1 MGRYDKY
8 LPTHPLPKLTGEA
21 KSYQVISAFLSQK
34 ANKENIARLAC
45 QLKNKGNH
53 GEVKAAFSSLFR
65 TSPLFERVV
74 WGNSCPTEV
83 ADLGNGDNS
92 FFFEPESLDREFS
105 WAILGIRPYKDNLI
119 EFVTLRDQVERHI
132 LLGNYY
138 EANQLLAESIQKFG
152 YSLWNYEM
160 RLIISG
166 YQDRI
171 DDCFAMLTTV
181 NEAYKK
187 ADRMDIVPIILQDLC
202 NRSISRSPLQYDNL
216 LVSHFKRNRTDGN
229 RFDYYLFRLNY
240 YQYYNLENLSEMIEM
255 DHMNAAI
262 DRYTTLL
269 HVLRSWYINNEKER
283 SKALHYARQLYN
295 ITADPQLLPFLA
307 LDGKSKLPDSY
318 YNREFIAILDNY
330 YTGCYKAC
338 ADLCR
343 RYLEHDPSNH
353 YVIKL
358 YCRSLMFLGN
368 GYHAVTRNSE
378 CLLQTIAHNTYRV
391 MVSKENKEFVEN
403 LNITLKNV
411 YGLRIAAALDHF
423 VKSEQRE
430 PHANL
435 MAYLSLLQFD
445 PFFIKAFDNE
455 EAQKAYLEKGLQRI
469 PNSAAIEYRKQ
480 CIERN
485 ISSDSPVV
493 DYIRNV
499 DTAKITYERKDYEQA
514 LEQWK
519 AIFAKNHDSIPTAQ
533 TAAEYIFHS
542 LVALG
547 TTHRKQA
554 VQFYVDSYLEN
565 PAFVSKVVTRQFL
578 EDIKQS
584 RYDGLS
590 TELNL
595 LIFVFLNAVKFPQK
609 QFVLE
614 RYCKFEHVIYPS
626 QLISKLSTNAD
637 KQKVELFYSTL
648 LTDDILY
655 HHYKL
660 KSTIAVL
667 DEKLK
672 IVNFLK
678 SEYPENSKY
687 SKIYTELMH
696 EIVAYRGM
704 NKMDDSK
711 IYVNEDAV
719 MKYELCDIE
728 PLYDRFC
735 KQAALAREGHQ
746 VLLLGD
752 FTLSGLKEVIK
763 DETTYSTDAVADVAT
778 ELFGII
784 RHAFLKSRFGLST
797 YLSTRIRHGVFE
809 GEMRSFL
816 QRLELI
822 LSTDCGEYVAA
833 GTRWHTRY
841 HLDSRDRSILNQAL
855 KQFSRSTDDLILNFK
870 DGVIQIRENNEDTN
884 GGLFCYDQPTDA
896 IRSKLMLI
904 EQESKDAKDFC
915 HKVMDWLWEI
925 TGQCLANVRERVQ
938 TELRPSYTQ
947 NIAELENKIE
957 QLDSHATLQS
967 DLHTAINK
975 AREELSARLTKVEK
989 WFFRQEAK
997 PENFHLTDHI
1007 NMALDTI
1014 QKYSPDVNVKPDGTA
1029 PVPGPLFHADYSA
1042 SMFDLLTIFL
1052 SNVFKY
1058 SRDEIERPL
1067 LFDVILEDGD
1077 MMHMHIENNLPEDT
1091 DEAELNR
1098 DIQSRISNEKLIQK
1112 EGGSGL
1118 AKAMNIVKYDFGDI
1132 RNNYTII
1139 ARDGKCITDVY
1150 IHLSNMVVLEPET

>member
-8 LPTHPLPKLTGEA
+8 IPTRPLPKLTDQA
-21 KSYQVISAFLSQK
+21 KSFQVVSAFLAQK
-34 ANKENIARLAC
+34 ANKENIARLTW

-53 GEVKAAFSSLFR
+53 AEVSEAFRTLFR
-65 TSPLFERVV
+65 MTPFYEGVV
-74 WGNSCPTEV
+74 WGNSCPQEV
-83 ADLGNGDNS
+83 AALGNGDNT
-92 FFFEPESLDREFS
+92 FFFEPESLDHEVS
-105 WAILGIRPYKDNLI
+105 WAVLGLRPFKKNLAR
-119 EFVTLRDQVERHI
+119 FVSCRDQVERHI
-132 LLGNYY
+132 MLGNYADAY
-138 EANQLLAESIQKFG
+138 QLLNDSIRQFG
-152 YSLWNYEM
+152 YSIWYYEM
-160 RLIISG
+160 RLTIAG
-166 YQDRI
+166 FQDRI
-171 DDCFAMLTTV
+171 EDSFSLLTTV

-255 DHMNAAI
+255 DHMNSAI

-269 HVLRSWYINNEKER
+269 YVLRSWYINNEKQR
-283 SKALHYARQLYN
+283 DKVFHYARQLYN
-295 ITADPQLLPFLA
+295 MTSDPQLLPFSA
-307 LDGKSKLPDSY
+307 LDGKSKMPDSY
-318 YNREFIAILDNY
+318 YDKDFISILDCY
-330 YTGCYKAC
+330 YTGQYDAC
-338 ADLCR
+338 AKQCR
-343 RYLEHDPSNH
+343 TYLDRAPSNL
-353 YVIKL
+353 YVVKL

-368 GYHAVTRNSE
+368 GFHAITRNSE
-378 CLLQTIAHNTYRV
+378 SLLQHIALNTYKV
-391 MVSKENKEFVEN
+391 MVAKENKEYVEN

-430 PHANL
+430 PHSDL

-445 PFFIKAFDNE
+445 PFFIKAFSDDKK
-455 EAQKAYLEKGLQRI
+455 QKEYLEKGLQHI
-469 PNSAAIEYRKQ
+469 PGSDAIEYRKQ
-480 CIERN
+480 CVERN
-485 ISSDSPVV
+485 IRPDSPVV
-493 DYIRNV
+493 AYIRNV
-499 DTAKITYERKDYEQA
+499 DTAKITYERKDYEKA
-514 LEQWK
+514 LEQWQ
-519 AIFAKNHDSIPTAQ
+519 AIFDSNHDSIPTAQ

-547 TTHRKQA
+547 TEYRKQA

-565 PAFVSKVVTRQFL
+565 PAFVSKVVTRKFL

-595 LIFVFLNAVKFPQK
+595 LIFVFLNADKYPQK

-614 RYCKFEHVIYPS
+614 RYCKFERVLYPS
-626 QLISKLSTNAD
+626 QLIQKLSASRD
-637 KQKVELFYSTL
+637 KHKVELFFSTL

-678 SEYPENSKY
+678 SEYPGNPKY
-687 SKIYTELMH
+687 STIYTELMH

-728 PLYDRFC
+728 PLYERFC

-746 VLLLGD
+746 VLLLGE
-752 FTLSGLKEVIK
+752 FSLSGLKEVIK

-778 ELFGII
+778 ELFSII
-784 RHAFLKSRFGLST
+784 RHAFLKSRFGLGT

-841 HLDSRDRSILNQAL
+841 HLDSGARGILNQAL
-855 KQFSRSTDDLILNFK
+855 KQFSRSTDNLILNFK
-870 DGVIQIRENNEDTN
+870 DGVIQIRENNDDTN
-884 GGLFCYDQPTDA
+884 GGLFCYDQPTDV
-896 IRSKLMLI
+896 IRTKLMEI
-904 EQESKDAKDFC
+904 EADSKDANDFC
-915 HKVMDWLWEI
+915 RKVMAWLWEI
-925 TGQCLANVRERVQ
+925 TGQCLENVRERVQ
-938 TELRPSYTQ
+938 TELKPSYTQ
-947 NIAELENKIE
+947 NITELENKIE
-957 QLDSHATLQS
+957 QLNSHATLQA

-975 AREELSARLTKVEK
+975 AREELTARLAKVEK

-997 PENFHLTDHI
+997 PENFRITDHI
-1007 NMALDTI
+1007 NMALETI
-1014 QKYSPDVNVKPDGTA
+1014 QKYSPDVLVKPDGECTIQDTI
-1029 PVPGPLFHADYSA
+1029 FHADYSA

-1058 SRDEIERPL
+1058 SRVEMERPL
-1067 LFDVILEDGD
+1067 LFDVLMEEGD
-1077 MMHMHIENNLPEDT
+1077 MMHMHIENNIPEDT
-1091 DEAELNR
+1091 DEDELNR

-1132 RNNYTII
+1132 RNDYTIV

-1150 IHLSNMVVLEPET
+1150 IHLSNMVVL